1 MTEKTILLL
10 NELTPAQ
17 KNYVMNRLAAKE
29 KDLSVAYLCWF
40 SVFTISLLETCKKYT
55 ILDYLRRLFH
65 LGYYRFVLNEIP
77 CRRMQ

>member
-17 KNYVMNRLAAKE
+17 KNYVLNRLAVKE

-40 SVFTISLLETCKKYT
+40 FCIHYF
-55 ILDYLRRLFH
+55 Y
-65 LGYYRFVLNEIP
+65 LGYYRFVSNEIP